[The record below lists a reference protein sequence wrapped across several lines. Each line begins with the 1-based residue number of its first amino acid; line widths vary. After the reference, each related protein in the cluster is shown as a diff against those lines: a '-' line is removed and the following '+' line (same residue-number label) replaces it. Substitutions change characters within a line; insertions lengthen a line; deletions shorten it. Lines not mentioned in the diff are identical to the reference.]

1 MCTYFFYSWE
11 KGWPLFSRWLDP
23 ENLNDGRGRV
33 HFKAHERSLE
43 IFNWLCFLKS
53 SKDQMAFRVLWIEIP
68 VYLSSNIMIKH
79 TFYGL
84 VFFKALKQKMYSIN
98 FAKMLGKISNRFII
112 WPELISIL
120 LVAGNEVAIR
130 LMRINFLKKSTKW
143 GVIYPKTVLSME
155 FMNYLHRCVRVR
167 SCWWNRKKGNNSDF
181 NYYHGG
187 FENRNDEVGEW
198 SIGRREGVRTSKW
211 PLICH

>member
-1 MCTYFFYSWE
+1 MRAYFFYSWE

-33 HFKAHERSLE
+33 HFTAHERSLE

-53 SKDQMAFRVLWIEIP
+53 SKDQMAFRVLWIQIP

-79 TFYGL
+79 TIYVL
-84 VFFKALKQKMYSIN
+84 VFFKALQHKMDSIN

-155 FMNYLHRCVRVR
+155 FMNYLHCCVRVG
-167 SCWWNRKKGNNSDF
+167 SCWWNRKK
-181 NYYHGG
+181 
-187 FENRNDEVGEW
+187 VITVT
-198 SIGRREGVRTSKW
+198 SIIIIVVLKIGMMK
-211 PLICH
+211 